1 MTPPWKM
8 NPDFLDLVIFSISVR
23 EHVLCFIVCHWFGEK
38 LRQMEITE
46 RKWINSK
53 PVSAKRQYFPKCG
66 LKTSYFRNTC
76 LFSMQIPR
84 SHLMVHMRPLDLI
97 EPPVLCRTVSAVSIP
112 TAALPLVSSNQQWQA
127 WQPGLPSPQAPGWSP
142 CTLSGSRPHVYQV
155 SEDNSTHLLSR
166 VNWLFWWTFSLPSNL
181 FCGGLLSQFGLML
194 CQMREWQIVLAQL
207 GPLFSSSCRLLS
219 ICPTGI
225 SMQKVALQLTL
236 NSTVSESENR
246 SVMSNSLGPH
256 GL

>member
-8 NPDFLDLVIFSISVR
+8 NPDFLVRVIFSISVR
-23 EHVLCFIVCHWFGEK
+23 EHVLCLIVCDWFGEK
-38 LRQMEITE
+38 FRQMEITE

-76 LFSMQIPR
+76 LFSKQIPR
-84 SHLMVHMRPLDLI
+84 SLSWSTWGPWTWSSPLCCVGLSQQSQFRLQHCPWSLATSSGRHGSQDSLHHRP
-97 EPPVLCRTVSAVSIP
+97 
-112 TAALPLVSSNQQWQA
+112 
-127 WQPGLPSPQAPGWSP
+127 PGWSP
-142 CTLSGSRPHVYQV
+142 CTLSGSRPRVYQV
-155 SEDNSTHLLSR
+155 SEDNSTDLLSR
-166 VNWLFWWTFSLPSNL
+166 VDWLFWWTFSLPSNL

-194 CQMREWQIVLAQL
+194 CQVREWQIVLAQL
-207 GPLFSSSCRLLS
+207 GPLFSSSCRLLP

-225 SMQKVALQLTL
+225 SMQKVASQLTL
-236 NSTVSESENR
+236 NDTVSESENR